1 MSRVTFTPSSTC
13 KTKWKPAVTIQKKYM
28 TDSLNTNS
36 GKAERC
42 EVFDLHHQQQKLLL
56 KGVNQTQKK
65 SCSEKASS
73 ELYTISELL
82 FIAPDSRKYVCTS
95 TLDETATFCK
105 ILWRKHFENLTFLV
119 HPTPFC
125 MDVRQRSSVFY
136 KVLIFYVLLS
146 KYKVWLL
153 FDFGISFNRF
163 LHR

>member
-56 KGVNQTQKK
+56 KGVNLTQRYSKKK

-82 FIAPDSRKYVCTS
+82 FIAPDSRKYVNFGWNCNILQNS
-95 TLDETATFCK
+95 LKETF
-105 ILWRKHFENLTFLV
+105 WEFDRFG
-119 HPTPFC
+119 
-125 MDVRQRSSVFY
+125 RSAWMYAKGQVCFTKFWSFMSY
-136 KVLIFYVLLS
+136 CQNTKFGSFSI
-146 KYKVWLL
+146 
-153 FDFGISFNRF
+153 GISFNRF
-163 LHR
+163 LHQ